1 MQWARFEWGCA
12 CLPTQRQLN
21 VDMKEMMPSEQLRFR
36 STGTATA
43 APHPR
48 MLRPESLRG
57 ITTGRGLS
65 GLSTHH
71 VRVWGAQ

>member
-21 VDMKEMMPSEQLRFR
+21 VDMKEMMSGERLRFR

-43 APHPR
+43 APR
-48 MLRPESLRG
+48 R
-57 ITTGRGLS
+57 
-65 GLSTHH
+65 
-71 VRVWGAQ
+71 A